1 MDILPRLQG
10 ADDTRE
16 DDRRGQGLAMYRL
29 HPPIGGLFMSKIIR
43 SFSLDR
49 DVANFVDSLPDGRG
63 KAISRSNQVS
73 DAIRWY
79 FMGSN
84 DVATKL
90 KAQQWV
96 IDRYLEEL
104 TELRAK
110 KCLWCRLKSRLK
122 IKRAER

>member
-1 MDILPRLQG
+1 
-10 ADDTRE
+10 
-16 DDRRGQGLAMYRL
+16 
-29 HPPIGGLFMSKIIR
+29 MSKIIR

-90 KAQQWV
+90 KSQQW
-96 IDRYLEEL
+96 IIERYLEEL
-104 TELRAK
+104 TVLRAQR
-110 KCLWCRLKSRLK
+110 CPWCRLKSRLK
-122 IKRAER
+122 RKQEER